1 MYKDVIHYELAENI
15 TQEHLLKVAKQVVTS
30 WMNKQPGFI
39 KWEIHNNNKGA
50 FTDVVYW
57 QSEKDAKKA
66 EKEMANIPNAND
78 WYSCYKEG
86 SITSH
91 NLKQIAQFD

>member
-1 MYKDVIHYELAENI
+1 MYKDIIHYELAENI
-15 TQEHLLKVAKQVVTS
+15 TQEFLLKVAKQVVTS

-39 KWEIHNNNKGA
+39 KWEIHTNKKGT

-57 QSEKDAKKA
+57 QSENDAKNA
-66 EKEMANIPNAND
+66 EKEMPNIPNAND

-91 NLKQIAQFD
+91 NLKQIAQFE